1 MLWCLLILLQRHPAR
16 DDGNAADRSPG
27 GKKQAREQSRTIPS
41 RTNVPTAGP
50 STRPLHVDQPL
61 PKGKAWAKPM
71 PSPQRAERPSA
82 PSDNSA
88 TSNVTEIHQTLSEI
102 SRQLG
107 EMSLRLAAMDNWL
120 LALERQ
126 SPVMES
132 QSPGPQWPQGTSELG
147 DTPGNK

>member
-1 MLWCLLILLQRHPAR
+1 MPSNATQRTPLVFAETRHPAR
-16 DDGNAADRSPG
+16 DDGNAADRSPASG
-27 GKKQAREQSRTIPS
+27 GKKQAWEQSRTTPS
-41 RTNVPTAGP
+41 RMNVLMAGP
-50 STRPLHVDQPL
+50 STQPLHADQPL

-88 TSNVTEIHQTLSEI
+88 TSNVADIHQTLSEI

-107 EMSLRLAAMDNWL
+107 EMSLQLAAMDNQL
-120 LALERQ
+120 LALKRQ

-132 QSPGPQWPQGTSELG
+132 IPGATVAPRNT
-147 DTPGNK
+147 